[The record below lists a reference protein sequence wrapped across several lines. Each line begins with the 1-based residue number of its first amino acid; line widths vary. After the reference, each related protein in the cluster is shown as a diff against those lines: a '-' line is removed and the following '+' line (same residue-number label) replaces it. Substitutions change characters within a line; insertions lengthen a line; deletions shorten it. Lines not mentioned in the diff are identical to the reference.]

1 MHKGNKATEPLGHG
15 GAAAERTHV
24 LELVQDQQH
33 KGIRQA
39 VEPVKIQ
46 DRVSVDS
53 SLGMHC
59 PIQKSDP
66 ACFFNR
72 LKNSE
77 TAKKELNLSSIF
89 ETGLKF

>member
-1 MHKGNKATEPLGHG
+1 
-15 GAAAERTHV
+15 
-24 LELVQDQQH
+24 
-33 KGIRQA
+33 
-39 VEPVKIQ
+39 
-46 DRVSVDS
+46 
-53 SLGMHC
+53 MHC